1 MRAPIIYRLY
11 MKHTLEYL
19 EKQLTDAITNHEKA
33 GTSHRYNK
41 LSGRHK
47 KLYMIRAF
55 RIYTRKVRGL
65 YPSIIAASLVDVQPM
80 TTPTGTV
87 FKIKYSC

>member
-1 MRAPIIYRLY
+1 

-47 KLYMIRAF
+47 KLYMIRALF
-55 RIYTRKVRGL
+55 VSIYNRCK
-65 YPSIIAASLVDVQPM
+65 SS
-80 TTPTGTV
+80 
-87 FKIKYSC
+87 

>member
-1 MRAPIIYRLY
+1 MKRLY

-47 KLYMIRAF
+47 KLYMIRALF
-55 RIYTRKVRGL
+55 VSIYNRCK
-65 YPSIIAASLVDVQPM
+65 SS
-80 TTPTGTV
+80 
-87 FKIKYSC
+87 